1 MDCGERTMVTSGAE
15 GSVYRT
21 SYLGRRA
28 MVKIR
33 SPKQYRIPELDRRIR
48 SQRIRAEARLIREVR
63 AGQDIAQYISQEHSS
78 AGRGGMESKCHIALA
93 AAQAGI
99 HVYIANGKREHVLTD
114 LLLSPTPSLP
124 FTHFLP

>member
-15 GSVYRT
+15 GSVYRI

-48 SQRIRAEARLIREVR
+48 SQRIRAEARLIREAR
-63 AGQDIAQYISQEHSS
+63 S
-78 AGRGGMESKCHIALA
+78 AGIR
-93 AAQAGI
+93 
-99 HVYIANGKREHVLTD
+99 
-114 LLLSPTPSLP
+114 TPIIYDVDTKECSMP
-124 FTHFLP
+124 DQI